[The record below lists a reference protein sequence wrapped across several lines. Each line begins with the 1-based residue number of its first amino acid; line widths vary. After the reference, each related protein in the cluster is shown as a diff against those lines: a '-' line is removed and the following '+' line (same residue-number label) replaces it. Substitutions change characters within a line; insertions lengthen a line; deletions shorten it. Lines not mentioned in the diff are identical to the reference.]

1 MKTNNFVYLLKLYPN
16 PISINS
22 TFKNV
27 TVNVVYKTPCKGE
40 DLPPNL
46 HFALHFSFD
55 FRSLKD
61 LTFSRKIFHT
71 FVYRNEFLNSNK
83 EMTNLL
89 QTYPSAPCPSLCF
102 ENKKEFLRTLK
113 QIPFFLY
120 KISKIN
126 FYLKK
131 DTLEKY
137 QSFINNI
144 QETQEDKEFKK
155 CIKENHYENLI

>member
-1 MKTNNFVYLLKLYPN
+1 MKTNNFVYLLKLYPH

-55 FRSLKD
+55 FHSLKD

-71 FVYRNEFLNSNK
+71 FVYRNEFLNPNK

-102 ENKKEFLRTLK
+102 ENKKEFLRALK

-126 FYLKK
+126 F
-131 DTLEKY
+131 
-137 QSFINNI
+137 
-144 QETQEDKEFKK
+144 
-155 CIKENHYENLI
+155 

>member
-1 MKTNNFVYLLKLYPN
+1 MKTNDFLYLLKLYPN
-16 PISINS
+16 LISINS
-22 TFKNV
+22 NFKNIA
-27 TVNVVYKTPCKGE
+27 VNVVYKTPCKGE
-40 DLPPNL
+40 NIPPNI

-55 FRSLKD
+55 FHSLKD
-61 LTFSRKIFHT
+61 LTFSYKNFHT
-71 FVYRNEFLNSNK
+71 FVYRKESLNPHK
-83 EMTNLL
+83 EMKNLL
-89 QTYPSAPCPSLCF
+89 QTYSSAQCSSLCF
-102 ENKKEFLRTLK
+102 ENKKEFIRALK

-120 KISKIN
+120 KITKRNYYI
-126 FYLKK
+126 KK

>member
-71 FVYRNEFLNSNK
+71 FVYRNEFLNPNK
-83 EMTNLL
+83 EMKNLL
-89 QTYPSAPCPSLCF
+89 QTYPSAQCPSLCF
-102 ENKKEFLRTLK
+102 ENKNEFVRALK

-120 KISKIN
+120 KITKRNYYI
-126 FYLKK
+126 KK

-144 QETQEDKEFKK
+144 QETQEDKEFEK